1 MLSLYAKNKSIS
13 QADNRNE
20 SESEQAKTLTGAEDG
35 VEDEAEDWNV
45 FAVWSYT

>member
-1 MLSLYAKNKSIS
+1 MLSSYGKNKSKS
-13 QADNRNE
+13 QADNGNE

-45 FAVWSYT
+45 FAVWSHA

>member
-20 SESEQAKTLTGAEDG
+20 SESEQVKTLTGAEDG